1 MQQYKSLSNVGNHL
15 LAWLMNNIGPDI
27 YKAWLTNTQYSFPVD
42 FYEEYLYSYIQ
53 DIGGTLSFYK
63 DYSPNREIKCTELKV
78 VDGIIGYYED
88 SEQDTLRHYFRGT
101 SYEDLEKYLNREISE
116 YLKQCPAIYQSR
128 IQQYGRNFTPK
139 NEIEQLEYQKYMREL
154 GNNVNAGTNNMFNQQ
169 QPAINRFSSTDD
181 LIIDY
186 LTRNNIPV
194 RKDENNYIWFDF
206 NGRHFVNWNVDTDEG
221 FSFTTIKL
229 PAVYSVTKENILH
242 CFKVANSLNR
252 DKWGKFY
259 VNREGVVDIEL
270 TILLDSTP
278 ELDDLIPALIKLL
291 VNFHEDFNKKVQQE

>member
-1 MQQYKSLSNVGNHL
+1 MQQYKSLSNIGTHL

-42 FYEEYLYSYIQ
+42 FYEEYLYSYIEDVGDEFTYYDKIEDKRKKYQ
-53 DIGGTLSFYK
+53 KIRVLSGEIQGRAGHSDYK
-63 DYSPNREIKCTELKV
+63 DWYTISCTN
-78 VDGIIGYYED
+78 
-88 SEQDTLRHYFRGT
+88 
-101 SYEDLEKYLNREISE
+101 YEDLEKYLNREISE

-154 GNNVNAGTNNMFNQQ
+154 GNNVNAVTNNMFNQQ

-194 RKDENNYIWFDF
+194 RKDENNYILFDF

-229 PAVYSVTKENILH
+229 RLFIL
-242 CFKVANSLNR
+242 
-252 DKWGKFY
+252 
-259 VNREGVVDIEL
+259 
-270 TILLDSTP
+270 
-278 ELDDLIPALIKLL
+278 
-291 VNFHEDFNKKVQQE
+291 

>member
-42 FYEEYLYSYIQ
+42 FYEEYLYSYIDDVGDEFTYYDKIEDKRKKYQ
-53 DIGGTLSFYK
+53 KIRVLSGEIQGRAGHSDYK
-63 DYSPNREIKCTELKV
+63 DWYTISCTN
-78 VDGIIGYYED
+78 
-88 SEQDTLRHYFRGT
+88 
-101 SYEDLEKYLNREISE
+101 YEDLEKYLNREISE

-186 LTRNNIPV
+186 LTRNNIPI
-194 RKDENNYIWFDF
+194 RRNNDDDCIYFDYE
-206 NGRHFVNWNVDTDEG
+206 GRHFINLNIDTDEG
-221 FSFTTIKL
+221 FSYTTIRL
-229 PAVYSVTKENILH
+229 PAIYSVTQENLNH
-242 CFKVANSLNR
+242 CLNVVNKLNR
-252 DKWGKFY
+252 DNWGKFF
-259 VNREGVVDIEL
+259 VNGSGVDIEV

-278 ELDDLIPALIKLL
+278 ELNELMPALINLIL
-291 VNFHEDFNKKVQQE
+291 EWHDSFNKAIQE